1 MIDKSVEFYSVILY
15 KRDVGNRPS
24 FELPEGYFFDFY
36 KDGDELF
43 WAEIEVSLGQFETI
57 EEGIAC
63 FKREF
68 LSDERLDPHKRVLF
82 VKDGTGRAVAT
93 ASLWV
98 GEHLFSELPRF
109 HWLAVSDECAGKGI
123 AKALFSRLFEL
134 YDQLSLEGDVYLV
147 TATRY
152 YPAIAMYKK
161 HFGFEFYEGAQSPFK
176 NTPDERFAVQNPK
189 AISIIEE
196 KIKER
201 DVEK

>member
-15 KRDVGNRPS
+15 KKDVGNRPS

-82 VKDGTGRAVAT
+82 VKDGTGMAVAT

-123 AKALFSRLFEL
+123 AKANIKRIFDPGFTTKTRGWGLG
-134 YDQLSLEGDVYLV
+134 LSLSKRIVEEYHKGKIGVLESEV
-147 TATRY
+147 GKGTTIR
-152 YPAIAMYKK
+152 I
-161 HFGFEFYEGAQSPFK
+161 
-176 NTPDERFAVQNPK
+176 AVQTPSAFRK
-189 AISIIEE
+189 
-196 KIKER
+196 
-201 DVEK
+201 